1 MEWFDCSIPWRPPGG
16 LDSKDFGAMEDMFF
30 IQAEDELF
38 GEDWLS
44 CYATDSLD
52 AKYEWTDVAEV
63 VDKLIHLNVHQE
75 KELLQ
80 VLQDNNNM
88 FDGTLGL
95 YPHHKVHI
103 ELVPDA
109 KPVHARPY
117 LVPRVHMSTFK
128 QELDHLVEIGVLFPT
143 QEREWASPT
152 FIIPKK
158 DGRVRCVSDLRQ
170 LNKVIMRCQYPLLII
185 SDILCKRSGYRSFTK
200 LDVSMQYYTFKLD
213 EESQDLC
220 TIITP
225 FGKYKYAR
233 LPMGLTCSPD
243 IAQISMESVLSGIED
258 ADVYIDGIG
267 AFSHDWDHH
276 VQLLAAILRRLWE
289 NGFTI
294 NPLKCKWAVHETDW
308 LSYWLTPRGL
318 KPWKTQNSQRKT

>member
-1 MEWFDCSIPWRPPGG
+1 LPEFDKNWHISQQNALVFDNDHVKYNVILGTNFLLKTGIKLNYSEGKMEWFDCSIPWCPPGG

-44 CYATDSLD
+44 CYATDILD
-52 AKYEWTDVAEV
+52 VKYEWTDVAEV

-117 LVPRVHMSTFK
+117 LVPRVHS
-128 QELDHLVEIGVLFPT
+128 
-143 QEREWASPT
+143 
-152 FIIPKK
+152 
-158 DGRVRCVSDLRQ
+158 
-170 LNKVIMRCQYPLLII
+170 NK
-185 SDILCKRSGYRSFTK
+185 S
-200 LDVSMQYYTFKLD
+200 
-213 EESQDLC
+213 
-220 TIITP
+220 
-225 FGKYKYAR
+225 
-233 LPMGLTCSPD
+233 
-243 IAQISMESVLSGIED
+243 
-258 ADVYIDGIG
+258 
-267 AFSHDWDHH
+267 
-276 VQLLAAILRRLWE
+276 
-289 NGFTI
+289 
-294 NPLKCKWAVHETDW
+294 
-308 LSYWLTPRGL
+308 
-318 KPWKTQNSQRKT
+318 